1 MNQVWT
7 FGPFTLTFTVLA
19 LFMSAAAGIIYIT
32 YFSPYAGKET
42 SVARDVS
49 INALGFGLIIYIFGS
64 VILYLPAFV
73 SDPMAV
79 LSYPSGI
86 EELMLAFTLSFAFLF
101 YQVKKKKLAGE
112 AIVGI
117 LAGFLL
123 VAEMIFAV
131 FLPSPGREAA
141 WIGEHPVSLY
151 IIVTGAAILYW
162 IYRKTALPDLLL
174 AAAAWGASRYVIAL
188 VDRRPSFF
196 TVPVNEVY
204 YFIPV
209 LLAAAAM
216 VVYRAVPAKQTAK

>member
-19 LFMSAAAGIIYIT
+19 LFLSAAAGIIYIT

-49 INALGFGLIIYIFGS
+49 INALGLGLIIYIFGS
-64 VILYLPAFV
+64 VILHLPAFV

-86 EELMLAFTLSFAFLF
+86 EELMLAFTFSFVFLY
-101 YQVKKKKLAGE
+101 YQVKKKKLSGE
-112 AIVGI
+112 TIVGI
-117 LAGFLL
+117 LTGFFLA
-123 VAEMIFAV
+123 AEIIFAV
-131 FLPSPGREAA
+131 ILPSPGRETA
-141 WIGEHPVSLY
+141 WIGAHPVSFY
-151 IIVTGAAILYW
+151 ILVTGAAFLYW
-162 IYRKTALPDLLL
+162 TYRKTTLPHLLF
-174 AAAAWGASRYVIAL
+174 AIASWGASRYVIAL

-196 TVPVNEVY
+196 TVPVDEVY
-204 YFIPV
+204 YIIPA

-216 VVYRAVPAKQTAK
+216 VFYRAVSAKQTAK